1 MKKMKKRT
9 LNWLFGATMLL
20 VSSCASDYDDSHLLD
35 RLDDLEQ
42 RMQKLEAWCSQTN
55 TNISSLQSLL
65 TALQERD
72 YITHV
77 TPVTQEGKTIGYT
90 IQFAQ
95 NDPIT
100 IYHGKD
106 GKDGATGA
114 TGATGPAGADG
125 KDGQDGKD
133 GTTYIPT
140 IGVAKDAADGL
151 YYWTLDGE
159 WLTDADG
166 HKVCAQGTS
175 GTNGT
180 NGTNGTDGTNGTNG
194 TNGTD
199 GKDGIT
205 PKLKIEAGYWYVSY
219 DNGLTWEE
227 QGKATGE
234 KGDKGDK
241 GDKGEQGAQGIP
253 GEPGQQGE
261 KGEKG
266 DSFFKEII
274 TSEDSITFVLA
285 DGTSITLP
293 TNPEDVYPTEVL
305 PVNST
310 FLGYTVWKSN
320 ANAGTFSIVQ
330 EVPGTMKGTEI
341 DAYVVGKGNG
351 WEIPDQNTLSLI
363 FSNYLRLDEKNANIP
378 FWAKEISAD
387 GTKRGTVEM
396 VTGGLTIISKKD
408 YDIQSSFPFVLI
420 KNYTVEKSN

>member
-1 MKKMKKRT
+1 M
-9 LNWLFGATMLL
+9 
-20 VSSCASDYDDSHLLD
+20 
-35 RLDDLEQ
+35 
-42 RMQKLEAWCSQTN
+42 
-55 TNISSLQSLL
+55 
-65 TALQERD
+65 
-72 YITHV
+72 
-77 TPVTQEGKTIGYT
+77 
-90 IQFAQ
+90 
-95 NDPIT
+95 
-100 IYHGKD
+100 
-106 GKDGATGA
+106 
-114 TGATGPAGADG
+114 
-125 KDGQDGKD
+125 
-133 GTTYIPT
+133 
-140 IGVAKDAADGL
+140 
-151 YYWTLDGE
+151 
-159 WLTDADG
+159 
-166 HKVCAQGTS
+166 
-175 GTNGT
+175 
-180 NGTNGTDGTNGTNG
+180 
-194 TNGTD
+194 
-199 GKDGIT
+199 
-205 PKLKIEAGYWYVSY
+205 SY

-227 QGKATGE
+227 QGKAT
-234 KGDKGDK
+234 
-241 GDKGEQGAQGIP
+241 GEQGAQGIP

-293 TNPEDVYPTEVL
+293 TKPEDVYPTEVL

-341 DAYVVGKGNG
+341 DAYVAGKGNG

>member
-106 GKDGATGA
+106 G
-114 TGATGPAGADG
+114 
-125 KDGQDGKD
+125 
-133 GTTYIPT
+133 
-140 IGVAKDAADGL
+140 
-151 YYWTLDGE
+151 
-159 WLTDADG
+159 
-166 HKVCAQGTS
+166 
-175 GTNGT
+175 
-180 NGTNGTDGTNGTNG
+180 
-194 TNGTD
+194 
-199 GKDGIT
+199 IT

-293 TNPEDVYPTEVL
+293 TKPEDVYPTEVL

-310 FLGYTVWKSN
+310 FMGYTVWKSN

-341 DAYVVGKGNG
+341 DAYVAGKGNG

-363 FSNYLRLDEKNANIP
+363 FSNYLRLDEKNANTP

>member
-114 TGATGPAGADG
+114 TGATGADG

-166 HKVCAQGTS
+166 HKVCAQGKDGAN

-180 NGTNGTDGTNGTNG
+180 NGTNGSNGTDGTNGTNG

-234 KGDKGDK
+234 
-241 GDKGEQGAQGIP
+241 QGAQGIP

-293 TNPEDVYPTEVL
+293 TKPEDVYPTEVL

-341 DAYVVGKGNG
+341 DAYVAGKGNG